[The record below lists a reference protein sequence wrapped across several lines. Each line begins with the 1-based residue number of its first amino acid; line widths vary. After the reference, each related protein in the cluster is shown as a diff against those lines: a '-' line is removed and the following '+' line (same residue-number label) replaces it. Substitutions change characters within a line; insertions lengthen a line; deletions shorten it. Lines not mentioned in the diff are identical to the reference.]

1 MHICSK
7 SLFIGVSNKDDY
19 SFLAMGM
26 YACVALLMV
35 TVALAEA
42 TPRYYPRPTCPTCV
56 CRIQAKPEDAKD
68 NAVFA
73 QWFNA
78 VFDKRILTCP
88 FPTFPPHYYG
98 YRRSRCECA
107 EEGAPVRGCQSAIW
121 KLVAASP
128 HDKV

>member
-1 MHICSK
+1 MHLCSK
-7 SLFIGVSNKDDY
+7 SLFMGVSNKDNY

-35 TVALAEA
+35 IAALAEA
-42 TPRYYPRPTCPTCV
+42 NGYPRPICPTCV
-56 CRIQAKPEDAKD
+56 CRVQAKVEDAPE

-98 YRRSRCECA
+98 YRRSRCECT
-107 EEGAPVRGCQSAIW
+107 EDYKPVRECQSEAW

-128 HDKV
+128 HDKVY